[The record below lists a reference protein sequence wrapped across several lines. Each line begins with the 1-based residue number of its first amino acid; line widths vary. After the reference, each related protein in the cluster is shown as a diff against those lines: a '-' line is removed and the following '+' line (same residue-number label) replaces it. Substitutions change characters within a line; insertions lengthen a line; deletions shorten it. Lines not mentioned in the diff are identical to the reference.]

1 MPAQT
6 FIKLLPFL
14 KEVFGLMDD
23 KPERTT
29 DEKLLLYAVI
39 FSVVVTVIA
48 LLFAEQSYM
57 QAIDKYE
64 TQQHVQYLEDLMA
77 QCRADRDLYS
87 SIISKRE
94 VDK

>member
-6 FIKLLPFL
+6 FIKLLLFL

-23 KPERTT
+23 QPERTT

-39 FSVVVTVIA
+39 FSAVVTIIA

-64 TQQHVQYLEDLMA
+64 TQQHVHYLEDLLT

-87 SIISKRE
+87 SIINKRE
-94 VDK
+94 IDK